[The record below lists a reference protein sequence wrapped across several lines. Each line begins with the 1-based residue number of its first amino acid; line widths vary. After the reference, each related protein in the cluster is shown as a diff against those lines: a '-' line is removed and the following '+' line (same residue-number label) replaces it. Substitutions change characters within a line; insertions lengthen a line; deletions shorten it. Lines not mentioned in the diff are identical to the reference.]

1 MRARWIFPALAVA
14 AGGTALALGAGL
26 LVVPDRWN
34 PWVSLDVREPPGWLT
49 GFRLARLSSDDALCR
64 RVLEQAEM
72 RWEPLPDRVTG
83 EGCGF
88 RNAVRI
94 SRTSARVAQ
103 PFAASCRLAV
113 SLALWER
120 HVVQPAARST
130 FGEAVARLEHFGS
143 YACRNVYGRAT
154 GRRSRH
160 ATADALDVAGF
171 VLESGRAVR
180 DGACPLF
187 GAVLSP
193 DYDAAHRYHLH
204 LERGSLGVCR

>member
-94 SRTSARVAQ
+94 SRTSGRVAQ

-193 DYDAAHRYHLH
+193 DYDAAHRDHLH